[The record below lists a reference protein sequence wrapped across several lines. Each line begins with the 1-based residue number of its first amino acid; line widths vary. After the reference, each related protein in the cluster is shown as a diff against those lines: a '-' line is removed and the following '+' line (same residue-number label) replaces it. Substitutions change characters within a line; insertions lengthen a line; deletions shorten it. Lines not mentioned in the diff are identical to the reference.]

1 MSSWR
6 LIKETPT
13 LATETRRDILWTAR
27 YGPNIRTEEVADMPR
42 FEPMFTAPCSM
53 PNGLQAT
60 DEGIWMVDQETDHI
74 LLVDGDGRT
83 VRRLKTETENGSG
96 IAYGDGALWL
106 GSNGPATFREKRPTD
121 REGKYI
127 LKIDPHSGASLAAYP
142 LEGPGGVHGV
152 EWAEGML
159 WVTRP
164 GVKVIEQYDLSDF
177 SIVHKIPS
185 PLPRSHGL
193 AWMDGT
199 LWCVYTADR
208 VIVKQDP
215 TDGKVLERIEVSEP
229 NPEPHGL
236 TLWQGQLIYCDA
248 TSHQK
253 GQVWRAVP

>member
-1 MSSWR
+1 
-6 LIKETPT
+6 
-13 LATETRRDILWTAR
+13 
-27 YGPNIRTEEVADMPR
+27 MPR
-42 FEPMFTAPCSM
+42 FEPMFTAPCTM

-60 DEGIWMVDQETDHI
+60 DEGIWMVDQKTDDV

-106 GSNGPATFREKRPTD
+106 GSNGPTQLREKRPID
-121 REGKYI
+121 RGSTHV
-127 LKIDPHSGASLAAYP
+127 LKVDPQSGATLAAYP
-142 LEGPGGVHGV
+142 LEGVGGVRGGVHGV
-152 EWAEGML
+152 EWAEGTL

-164 GVKVIEQYDLSDF
+164 GIKVILQVDLSDF
-177 SIVHKIPS
+177 SVVHQIPS

-193 AWMDGT
+193 AWVDGA

-215 TDGKVLERIEVSEP
+215 TDGKVLEQIEVPEP

-248 TSHQK
+248 TSNQK
-253 GQVWRAVP
+253 GQVWRVVV